1 MRLFCLR
8 GGFKIGTVLSQD
20 GLNLVKPLWVEV
32 QEGGYIFAR
41 TLAKSSVLLGKY
53 QNVERAK
60 EVLRDIFQTDYYEMP
75 LD

>member
-1 MRLFCLR
+1 M
-8 GGFKIGTVLSQD
+8 GTILSQN
-20 GLNLVKPLWVEV
+20 GKFLVRPAYIEIH
-32 QEGGYIFAR
+32 EGGYIFAR
-41 TLAKSSVLLGKY
+41 VWGEDRGSVLLGKY